1 MKRHRFEPT
10 ALVMGLVLI
19 GLAVAFFLD
28 VAGVGNLSDPNLSIP
43 VAGTCLGLVV
53 ATGVVTQGV
62 RTVRALR
69 KRRSPRR

>member
-1 MKRHRFEPT
+1 VKRHRFEPT
-10 ALVMGLVLI
+10 ALVMGLVLV

-28 VAGVGNLSDPNLSIP
+28 VAGVGNLSDPHLSIP

-69 KRRSPRR
+69 RRRPPQR